1 MKKSTK
7 IIICILVVILVIAV
21 IFGVRI
27 SNNQKLLKNMEN
39 AISNLISTGNF
50 TYTVNSDNNTY
61 VKKVFNNQKT
71 LITDTNLVMYTDVAS
86 DTSYIVNPNN
96 TQNSYSEL
104 KASAIRTG
112 LPEVFNNPPV
122 IFSNLVSKIHN
133 TENEFTKILFSMKVS
148 NDTINGIECYKITC
162 SALGS
167 TITEWVNKENF
178 LPVQYKEN
186 DSVKTYRIEMNNVSE
201 NEVTFSDI
209 DNYTKI
215 ENK

>member
-1 MKKSTK
+1 MKKTTK
-7 IIICILVVILVIAV
+7 IIVCILVVILVIAI

-27 SNNQKLLKNMEN
+27 SKNQKILKNMEN

-50 TYTVNSDNNTY
+50 TYMVNSDNNTY

-86 DTSYIVNPNN
+86 DTSYIINPNN
-96 TQNSYSEL
+96 VQNSYTEL

-122 IFSNLVSKIHN
+122 IFSNLISKIHN
-133 TENEFTKILFSMKVS
+133 EENEFTKILFSMKVS
-148 NDTINGIECYKITC
+148 DDTINGIECYKITC
-162 SALGS
+162 S
-167 TITEWVNKENF
+167 TITEWVNKETF
-178 LPVQYKEN
+178 LPVQYKANEK
-186 DSVKTYRIEMNNVSE
+186 DSVKIYNIEINNVLE

-215 ENK
+215 ENN

>member
-1 MKKSTK
+1 MKKTTK
-7 IIICILVVILVIAV
+7 IIICILVVILVIAI

-27 SNNQKLLKNMEN
+27 SKNQKILKNMEN

-162 SALGS
+162 S
-167 TITEWVNKENF
+167 TITEWVNKETF
-178 LPVQYKEN
+178 LPVQYKANEK
-186 DSVKTYRIEMNNVSE
+186 DSVKTYNIEINNVLE

-215 ENK
+215 ENN